1 MAVICLDITMYDP
14 RDTVKAVAG
23 EALPLGAS
31 CYIAAADGLVYVVDN
46 GKSDVCHGWALKA
59 YAAGDEVVLA
69 AQCRMKP
76 NATQTKG
83 ARVYTGAIAGG
94 SCPSTTLAAGGL
106 IVGFAMT
113 SEIVFL
119 RTPNPAADG

>member
-1 MAVICLDITMYDP
+1 MAVTCLDITMYDP
-14 RDTVKAVAG
+14 RDTVKAVAAEAIGLG
-23 EALPLGAS
+23 ES
-31 CYIAAADGLVYVVDN
+31 CYIHSDGLAYVVDN

-59 YAAGDEVVLA
+59 YAAGDEVTLVTA
-69 AQCRMKP
+69 CRMKP

-106 IVGFAMT
+106 VVGFAM
-113 SEIVFL
+113 SAEIVYL
-119 RTPNPAADG
+119 RTLTPGADG